1 MEQFGLRENGGFA
14 GGDAGEK
21 IGGRHAKINQRYLR
35 PIWKANLRDP
45 QKSKGPRQDIPLPTA
60 GKLVFAPLF
69 LLSSMSSIPPAGD
82 VRDQHAETGSAAF
95 QPDDAIDLR
104 DLFVRV
110 MRGLPQIIGLALLGL
125 VLAAGGY
132 LIVSPFQ
139 NVSTSTRVSFAYPGF
154 EKGEYPDKSK
164 FQADDIRS
172 PDVIVEALR
181 RRGLD
186 TSPEFQGKVRAA
198 VSVEGVIPPNIVK
211 DRDRL
216 RAAGQNP
223 PVYIPDEY
231 TLTLSVSRNFPLSGI
246 QREQL
251 VGEIVAVYRENF
263 RRTFADIPL
272 AFGDAFAV
280 LKNADFPDYESVFDK
295 EMRDIETYLT
305 QKSTEAK
312 LFRSTA
318 TNLTFSDLL
327 RQAQLFSQIRL
338 NETLGLIHQNGLSR
352 NRKIALVKMNDAL
365 RVLTDAERRAMDEET
380 VVKDLLT
387 QAQNRDQNYVLGV
400 KSQASQPRSSAP
412 VIDQGVIDSLL
423 ANDSYGF
430 LVRRAL
436 EAGLKVKQVQADK
449 GLIVEQI
456 ENMKSFSKE
465 SISDQSTIVTE
476 VLKSI
481 SVLET
486 AYQDLVTSIKKTHAD
501 FSRQQFGD
509 AIRISDT
516 IKTYGLGVR
525 PLLIPSVVGLFL
537 GCAAGAGLSLLGVY
551 IGSKRKLAA

>member
-1 MEQFGLRENGGFA
+1 
-14 GGDAGEK
+14 
-21 IGGRHAKINQRYLR
+21 
-35 PIWKANLRDP
+35 
-45 QKSKGPRQDIPLPTA
+45 
-60 GKLVFAPLF
+60 
-69 LLSSMSSIPPAGD
+69 MSSIPPAGD
-82 VRDQHAETGSAAF
+82 VRDQHAENGSAVF

-104 DLFVRV
+104 DLFVRI
-110 MRGLPQIIGLALLGL
+110 MRGLPQIFGLALLGL
-125 VLAAGGY
+125 VLTAGGFLVY
-132 LIVSPFQ
+132 SPFQ
-139 NVSTSTRVSFAYPGF
+139 TISTSTRVSFAYPGF
-154 EKGEYPDKSK
+154 DKGEYPDKSK
-164 FQADDIRS
+164 FQADDLRS
-172 PDVIVEALR
+172 PDVIVEALK

-186 TSPEFQGKVRAA
+186 TSPEFQSKVRAA
-198 VSVEGVIPPNIVK
+198 ISIEGVVPPNIVK

-231 TLTLSVSRNFPLSGI
+231 TLTLSVPRNFPLSGI

-251 VGEIVAVYRENF
+251 IGEIVSVYRENF
-263 RRTFADIPL
+263 RRTYADTPL
-272 AFGDAFAV
+272 TFGDAFAV
-280 LKNADFPDYESVFDK
+280 LKNADYPDYESVFDK

-312 LFRSTA
+312 LFRSTT

-365 RVLTDAERRAMDEET
+365 RVLTDAERRALDEEA

-387 QAQNRDQNYVLGV
+387 QAQGRDQNYVLGV
-400 KSQASQPRSSAP
+400 KSQAAQPRTNAP

-430 LVRRAL
+430 LVRKAL

-456 ENMKSFSKE
+456 DNMKSFSKE
-465 SISDQSTIVTE
+465 SLTDQSTVVTE

-481 SVLET
+481 SVLEA

-501 FSRQQFGD
+501 YSRQQFGD
-509 AIRISDT
+509 AVRVSDSIRT
-516 IKTYGLGVR
+516 VGLGIR
-525 PLLIPSVVGLFL
+525 PLLVPSVVGLFL
-537 GCAAGAGLSLLGVY
+537 GCAAGAGLSLLGIY
-551 IGSKRKLAA
+551 LGAKRKLAA

>member
-1 MEQFGLRENGGFA
+1 
-14 GGDAGEK
+14 
-21 IGGRHAKINQRYLR
+21 
-35 PIWKANLRDP
+35 
-45 QKSKGPRQDIPLPTA
+45 
-60 GKLVFAPLF
+60 
-69 LLSSMSSIPPAGD
+69 MSSIPPAGD

-110 MRGLPQIIGLALLGL
+110 MRGLPQIIGFALLGL

-172 PDVIVEALR
+172 PDVIVEALK

-380 VVKDLLT
+380 VVKDLLA
-387 QAQNRDQNYVLGV
+387 QAQSRDQNYVLGV